1 MNKEREEC
9 GDKVMGGLKKRGKEF
24 QQREAGER
32 EGKTYGSDYKP
43 VMSSVYVR

>member
-24 QQREAGER
+24 QQRGEEQER
-32 EGKTYGSDYKP
+32 KTYGSDYKP
-43 VMSSVYVR
+43 VMSSVHVR